1 MKYLVSGS
9 SSGLGKYLSEHL
21 DNAIGFGRNEN
32 LDFDT
37 SYETAIVHCAFNKEN
52 VVSDY
57 YKYLEDNI
65 FLTKHLLEN
74 LKYKKFVYISSV
86 DIYSE
91 DQNMYSTF
99 KRFSE
104 SIVEKFPNTLI
115 LRCPTLLGSTM
126 KPNHIHKIKD
136 EVEKLSLSEQSTF
149 CYMNMSKIAQFL
161 LDDISQ
167 YRGAIDFV
175 PRDFT
180 KLSEVKEYFKS
191 STNLGAYTYKTHTDK
206 FINPIYKL
214 DEKYSWSSFDNFQE
228 YVQSM

>member
-9 SSGLGKYLSEHL
+9 SSGLGKYLLANL
-21 DNAIGFGRNEN
+21 DDAKGFGRNEN

-37 SYETAIVHCAFNKEN
+37 SYETTIVHCAFNKEN
-52 VVSDY
+52 TISDY

-65 FLTKHLLEN
+65 FLTKNLLED

-86 DIYSE
+86 DVYAE

-104 SIVEKFPNTLI
+104 SIVDKFPNTLI
-115 LRCPTLLGSTM
+115 LRCPTLIGNTM

-136 EVEKLSLSEQSTF
+136 QIENLSLSENSTF
-149 CYMNMSKIAQFL
+149 CYVNMSKIASFL
-161 LDDISQ
+161 FDNIAEYS
-167 YRGAIDFV
+167 GVIDFV
-175 PRDFT
+175 PKDFT
-180 KLSEVKEYFKS
+180 RLSEVKEYFKS
-191 STNLGAYTYKTHTDK
+191 STNLGNYTYKTHIDK
-206 FINPIYKL
+206 FINPVYKL
-214 DEKYSWSSFDNFQE
+214 QEKYSWNSFDNFKE